1 MKTRTVRF
9 SLFFAMMLIF
19 AFVED
24 MLAASISGGMILL
37 ETVPLIILISLVF
50 TLLTELLEEH
60 FEYGRQPLEKIIDKT
75 FEHMKKKKI
84 KPTHRNIRAHI
95 RRKYRR
101 Y

>member
-1 MKTRTVRF
+1 MKRRTVRF

-60 FEYGRQPLEKIIDKT
+60 FEYGRQPLEKILDKT
-75 FEHMKKKKI
+75 FSYMKKKKI
-84 KPTHRNIRAHI
+84 KPTYSNIKRHAKRH
-95 RRKYRR
+95 Y
-101 Y
+101 

>member
-1 MKTRTVRF
+1 
-9 SLFFAMMLIF
+9 MMLIF

-24 MLAASISGGMILL
+24 MLAASISGGLILV

-60 FEYGRQPLEKIIDKT
+60 FEYGRQPLEKIIDNT
-75 FEHMKKKKI
+75 FNHMKKKKI
-84 KPTHRNIRAHI
+84 KPTRKNIKAHI
-95 RRKYRR
+95 RRNYRR